1 MYEITFNF
9 LLILSISSL
18 IMGMSRGGV
27 GGGAGLAGVLLAAQV
42 LPPIQAAA
50 FLLPILVITDPI
62 SIWLYK
68 KNINWAS
75 LKVLLPGVTL
85 GLIIAYFTVSII
97 SDNFIKLVVG
107 ILSIALFIDGIKNKL
122 SSNPSKKLPPVIGL
136 VLGCLAGFS
145 SFLIHSGL
153 PPVAAYLLPQKLS
166 RQAFMGTVAIFFG
179 ITNIVKIFPYLYL
192 GLFEKQLFIL
202 TLYMIPVA
210 FFGVWVGR
218 KINNILSDK
227 IFFIIVYLTILILG
241 LRLIFDSF

>member
-1 MYEITFNF
+1 
-9 LLILSISSL
+9 
-18 IMGMSRGGV
+18 MGMSRGGV
-27 GGGAGLAGVLLAAQV
+27 GGGAGLAGVLLAAQI

-122 SSNPSKKLPPVIGL
+122 SSN
-136 VLGCLAGFS
+136 
-145 SFLIHSGL
+145 
-153 PPVAAYLLPQKLS
+153 
-166 RQAFMGTVAIFFG
+166 
-179 ITNIVKIFPYLYL
+179 
-192 GLFEKQLFIL
+192 
-202 TLYMIPVA
+202 
-210 FFGVWVGR
+210 
-218 KINNILSDK
+218 
-227 IFFIIVYLTILILG
+227 
-241 LRLIFDSF
+241 